1 MTKKTEPASKS
12 RELKIEHGAGEPF
25 DPERAIADIVSSGV
39 ATNAGTAIQFSQA
52 TWGEVSLT
60 EMVSSLHAAG
70 NAVAGGSL
78 ESAERLLTAQA
89 VSLNA
94 IYGELARRAS
104 LNMGEYMDATER
116 YLRLALKAQAQCRAT
131 LETLAAIKHPP
142 VVFAKQANIANGP
155 QQVNNGV
162 LSPHKEGFETSTRTH
177 AHAHGTTGIEQNRL
191 LEGEQH
197 GGTLMDAGAAATTAR
212 GNPALEPVA
221 AVNRPEDGGR

>member
-1 MTKKTEPASKS
+1 MTKKTAPARKS

-25 DPERAIADIVSSGV
+25 DRERAIADIVSSGV
-39 ATNAGTAIQFSQA
+39 ATNARTAIQFSQA

-70 NAVAGGSL
+70 KAVAGGSL

-94 IYGELARRAS
+94 IYGELAHRAS
-104 LNMGEYMDATER
+104 LNMGEYLDATER

-131 LETLAAIKHPP
+131 LETLATIKNPP

-155 QQVNNGV
+155 QQVNNGQG
-162 LSPHKEGFETSTRTH
+162 SRPGFETSTRTH
-177 AHAHGTTGIEQNRL
+177 AHAHGTTGIEQSKL
-191 LEGEQH
+191 LEGKQH
-197 GGTLMDAGAAATTAR
+197 GGTLMDAGATGTTAR
-212 GNPALEPVA
+212 SNPALEPVA
-221 AVNRPEDGGR
+221 AVNRTEDSSR